1 MTFTKPEKIILIF
14 LAVSLFA
21 GSAVLHLRYLRARHD
36 ITIVKNGFAARSSL
50 SKIQKELDE
59 SQRVDINTAA
69 LDKLVNIPGIGDTL
83 ASEIIKYR
91 DSNGPF
97 LLETDL
103 LKVKGIGK
111 KKFEKM
117 RKYIKVGD

>member
-21 GSAVLHLRYLRARHD
+21 GSAVLHLRHIRARHD
-36 ITIVKNGFAARSSL
+36 ITIVKNGLSARSSL
-50 SKIQKELDE
+50 GEVQKELDE
-59 SQRVDINTAA
+59 SRKVDINNAD
-69 LDKLVNIPGIGDTL
+69 LDKLVNIPGIGNTL
-83 ASEIIKYR
+83 ASGIIEYR
-91 DSNGPF
+91 DANGPF

-103 LKVKGIGK
+103 LKVKGIGE

-117 RKYIKVGD
+117 REYIKVGE